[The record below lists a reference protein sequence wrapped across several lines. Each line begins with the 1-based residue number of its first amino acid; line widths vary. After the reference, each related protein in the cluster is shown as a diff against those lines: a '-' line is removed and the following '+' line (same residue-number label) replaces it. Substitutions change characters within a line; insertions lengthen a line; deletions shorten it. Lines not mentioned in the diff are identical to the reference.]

1 MRVILLFLIRPVPF
15 PAGVVNPG
23 HRYAFF
29 QGSGFFIVR
38 GRTGELYVYLL
49 GSLTVFIRNISR
61 MCPMDGH
68 LLPFIHYDAPG
79 FQTVDT
85 PADGRRPWKRLR

>member
-1 MRVILLFLIRPVPF
+1 MRMILLFLIRPVPF

-23 HRYAFF
+23 HRRTFIH
-29 QGSGFFIVR
+29 GSGFSTIR

-49 GSLTVFIRNISR
+49 DSLTLFIRNISR

-68 LLPFIHYDAPG
+68 LLSFIHYDAPG
-79 FQTVDT
+79 FQAAGT
-85 PADGRRPWKRLR
+85 PADGIVSL